1 MIMMELQI
9 DLQENSYGNNIKYIV
24 KLQFNDCIKTY
35 EFNEQIPVIRF
46 TNMINILNDGGLLD
60 HFSTSQNVDFIQRL
74 YTLSVFNR
82 LSFAKA
88 MEVYG
93 HLFLR
98 R

>member
-1 MIMMELQI
+1 MELQI

-24 KLQFNDCIKTY
+24 KLQLNDCINTY

-60 HFSTSQNVDFIQRL
+60 HFSTSQNVGFIQRL

-82 LSFAKA
+82 LVSQKQWKCMGIYF
-88 MEVYG
+88 
-93 HLFLR
+93 
-98 R
+98 